1 MSFIFSVIAPV
12 FLLMLLG
19 YGLVRAH
26 YFPSEGVD
34 ALTRFVNNIA
44 APVLLFR
51 AISSMEFGEAFR
63 IEYVGPY
70 YITAIFIFFLG
81 IFIARSLFKRRPG
94 EAVAVA
100 FSGCFIN
107 GLLIGLPVIQRAYGD
122 EGMVLMLTVL
132 GIHAPILYTVGMI
145 TMELQRRD
153 AQPLGQTL
161 KIAAKNIATQPIV
174 IGISLGFLS
183 NVIGFEMPGI
193 LDVTTEMLA
202 RAVLPCALFG
212 IGGALVQYKLSSVW
226 LQASVFATLKLMV
239 QPFIVWV
246 ILIKI
251 MDAPLDI
258 ARIFILLAS
267 MPAGVNTYIFA
278 TYYNRGVNVASNVLL
293 ISTAAGFLTISF
305 WLWFLS

>member
-19 YGLVRAH
+19 YGMVRAN
-26 YFPSEGVD
+26 YFPAQGVN

-51 AISSMEFGEAFR
+51 SISSMEFSEAFR

-70 YITAIFIFFLG
+70 YLTSFFIFFVG
-81 IFIARSLFKRRPG
+81 IFIARAVFKRRPG

-107 GLLIGLPVIQRAYGD
+107 GLLIGLPLIQRAYGD

-132 GIHAPILYTVGMI
+132 GIHAPILYTVGMV

-153 AQPLGQTL
+153 AQPLSRTF
-161 KIAAKNIATQPIV
+161 KIAAKNIVTQPIV
-174 IGISLGFLS
+174 IGILCGFLS
-183 NVIGFEMPGI
+183 NIVGFEMPNI

-202 RAVLPCALFG
+202 GAVLPCALFG
-212 IGGALVQYKLSSVW
+212 IGGVLVQYKLSSVW
-226 LQASVFATLKLMV
+226 LQAAVFATMKLMV
-239 QPFIVWV
+239 QPFILWLV
-246 ILIKI
+246 LIKI
-251 MDAPLDI
+251 LDAPHDI
-258 ARIFILLAS
+258 SRIFILLAS

-293 ISTAAGFLTISF
+293 ISTAAGFFTISF